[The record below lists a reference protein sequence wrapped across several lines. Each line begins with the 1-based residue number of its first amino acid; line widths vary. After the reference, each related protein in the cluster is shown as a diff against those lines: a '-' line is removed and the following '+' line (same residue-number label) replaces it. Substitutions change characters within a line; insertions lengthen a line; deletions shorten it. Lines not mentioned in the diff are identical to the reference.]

1 MKTMTKREL
10 LLTDKYDDND
20 AWSILEKY
28 TIVDRLPKGKSGKNV
43 WVSRFNATF
52 EQSLALLFRNDGISV
67 VSINGTKRKL
77 GMATSDG
84 INTANDKTK
93 KMPKVD
99 LVNQGNG
106 ECSKS
111 LSSSRQSRSSS
122 ANLDIVWYYENFS
135 ISKDYES
142 GVLLEKIDTN
152 TFSIRLDGGKELQ
165 VHNKQ
170 LYFPFGRK
178 ESKVKDLVVVD
189 LGTNDNET
197 NRVPDGDLD
206 DGILEHTRTVRAE
219 SDQVSE
225 VSEDSDTF
233 QWGDNGELNADGL
246 VEHRRLERILNGE
259 KTIIEVGDTVSLN
272 GPEGSHS
279 SFIAKIDRMWQAA
292 TVLEGDT
299 ESGMNIRTR
308 WYFTVRRNSARTVVE
323 AVDEV
328 FLTQHENG
336 CRKQISGVSC
346 EVSSLKELL
355 RRRRS

>member
-1 MKTMTKREL
+1 MASPR
-10 LLTDKYDDND
+10 LT
-20 AWSILEKY
+20 
-28 TIVDRLPKGKSGKNV
+28 RLV
-43 WVSRFNATF
+43 
-52 EQSLALLFRNDGISV
+52 QSH
-67 VSINGTKRKL
+67 
-77 GMATSDG
+77 
-84 INTANDKTK
+84 
-93 KMPKVD
+93 
-99 LVNQGNG
+99 
-106 ECSKS
+106 
-111 LSSSRQSRSSS
+111 SSS
-122 ANLDIVWYYENFS
+122 ANLDTVWYYENFS

-142 GVLLEKIDTN
+142 GVLLEKLDTN

-178 ESKVKDLVVVD
+178 ESDVNDVALTD
-189 LGTNDNET
+189 LGTNDIET
-197 NRVPDGDLD
+197 NRVPAGDVEDHDGQVTDYPD
-206 DGILEHTRTVRAE
+206 D
-219 SDQVSE
+219 DQVSK
-225 VSEDSDTF
+225 VSEDSNTF

-308 WYFTVRRNSARTVVE
+308 WYFTVRRNSVRTVVE

-346 EVSSLKELL
+346 KVSSLKELL